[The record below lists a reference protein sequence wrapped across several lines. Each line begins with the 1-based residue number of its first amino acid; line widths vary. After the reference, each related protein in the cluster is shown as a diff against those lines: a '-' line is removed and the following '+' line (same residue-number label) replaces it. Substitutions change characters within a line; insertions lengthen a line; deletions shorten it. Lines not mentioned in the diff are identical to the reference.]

1 MYAKIMCLKWNSR
14 PWICQIPFHCHSL
27 FIRYIRSIK
36 IIRSQKHE
44 EIAWKWYKMI
54 HLMIQLSPSSR
65 SHGRRHGELAR
76 PTHRGTSALS
86 PARGRATCLRTIH
99 SGHVEEL
106 RRVRVP
112 IGDIGCP
119 NSDSDW
125 FCDLDSLGAP
135 KYQVY
140 SSIIKYHSLSRFW
153 QLDALELH
161 RIPSNS
167 LLGFLLVLGRS
178 DTCIDLLS
186 WSWHLKTLEFNRV

>member
-1 MYAKIMCLKWNSR
+1 MKKLRENDIKWSILWSNFRRAPGHMDEDTENSPGQPTAGPR
-14 PWICQIPFHCHSL
+14 
-27 FIRYIRSIK
+27 RSAQ
-36 IIRSQKHE
+36 RE
-44 EIAWKWYKMI
+44 A
-54 HLMIQLSPSSR
+54 
-65 SHGRRHGELAR
+65 
-76 PTHRGTSALS
+76 
-86 PARGRATCLRTIH
+86 
-99 SGHVEEL
+99 EL
-106 RRVRVP
+106 RACEP
-112 IGDIGCP
+112 FIQGMLKNYAECGCP
-119 NSDSDW
+119 SATSGAQILILTDSDW

-178 DTCIDLLS
+178 DTCIDLLG